1 MLRACI
7 HTSNFTQ
14 PRREKE
20 MDVCTESVYETSI
33 CRDELKVVI
42 ITNDYIG
49 VPAEQGFWWPP
60 SWVPSTSSVAFALA
74 SILQKARVTG
84 LTRSAVGLEALNLWC
99 PKSCLNH

>member
-7 HTSNFTQ
+7 HTSNL
-14 PRREKE
+14 
-20 MDVCTESVYETSI
+20 TSQGGKKRWMYVQNQYTKPLYAGATSEGGNYSQMI
-33 CRDELKVVI
+33 
-42 ITNDYIG
+42 IG

-84 LTRSAVGLEALNLWC
+84 LTRSAVGFGAPN
-99 PKSCLNH
+99 PV